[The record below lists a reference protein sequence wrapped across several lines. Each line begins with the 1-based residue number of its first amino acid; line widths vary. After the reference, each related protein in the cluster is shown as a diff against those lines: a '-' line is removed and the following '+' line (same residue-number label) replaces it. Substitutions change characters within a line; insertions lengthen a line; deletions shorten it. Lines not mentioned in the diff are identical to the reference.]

1 MEVTLAIE
9 MNMGREIPEPTERA
23 LERHRMELLEM
34 KSTGAQAEDPTPT
47 VRELLEDPAA
57 QDENW
62 NSAR

>member
-47 VRELLEDPAA
+47 VHELLEDPAV
-57 QDENW
+57 QDK